1 MLCLANIGILLDRT
15 PLTVKNSPTNSFLL
29 PRWGGIHIYN
39 YHEAGEDN
47 FKFPAKISVDM
58 ARVMGIWLGQLRIL
72 LGVKE
77 RPGLSALP
85 VPHSGLRQGHVIA
98 TLYEGF
104 FFFGMKFTCFSG
116 SSTAI

>member
-1 MLCLANIGILLDRT
+1 
-15 PLTVKNSPTNSFLL
+15 VKNSPTNSFLL

-39 YHEAGEDN
+39 YHVAGEDN

-77 RPGLSALP
+77 RSGLSVLP
-85 VPHSGLRQGHVIA
+85 VPHSGLRQGHV
-98 TLYEGF
+98 TTPYESF
-104 FFFGMKFTCFSG
+104 FFFGMKFTCLSRVQLQL
-116 SSTAI
+116 STFLFIAVLRIRIH

>member
-1 MLCLANIGILLDRT
+1 
-15 PLTVKNSPTNSFLL
+15 VKNSPTNSFLL

-39 YHEAGEDN
+39 YHVAGEDN

-77 RPGLSALP
+77 RPGLSVLP
-85 VPHSGLRQGHVIA
+85 VPHSGLRQGHVVT
-98 TLYEGF
+98 TLYERF
-104 FFFGMKFTCFSG
+104 FFLWYEIHLPVE